1 MGWGEGATLGRA
13 ALSPSHHLGAAGRNS
28 PWSHCAARGDGAPE
42 GMMLWG
48 FGSSVTNEG
57 R

>member
-1 MGWGEGATLGRA
+1 MGWGEGAALGRA